1 LSERT
6 IVLVRGFP
14 AAAFGTNCW
23 VVAPAAGEECI
34 VIDPGIGV
42 EAELDQVLRDD
53 RLKPVAVLLT
63 HGHLDHTF
71 SVTPVCGARGI
82 PAWIH
87 PGDRDLLADP
97 MKGLSPESRTMFGGK
112 LEWTEPDDIALL
124 DPDVPLELAGLRLG
138 VDFAPGHTP
147 GSVVFR
153 TPGVDV
159 AGEPAPPVMFS
170 GDVLFAGSIGRTDL
184 PGGSW
189 DQMQTS
195 LARVVLTA
203 ADETVVYCGH
213 GPSTTIGQERA
224 VNPFL
229 QDLAAAPPARGL

>member
-1 LSERT
+1 MT
-6 IVLVRGFP
+6 TVLVRGFP
-14 AAAFGTNCW
+14 AAAFDTNCW

-42 EAELDQVLRDD
+42 EAQLDEVLRADNL
-53 RLKPVAVLLT
+53 RPVAVLLT

-87 PGDRDLLADP
+87 PADRELLADP
-97 MKGLSPESRTMFGGK
+97 MKGLSVESRTMFGGR
-112 LEWTEPDDIALL
+112 LEWTEPDDVALL
-124 DPDVPLELAGLRLG
+124 DPEQPLELAGLRFTI
-138 VDFAPGHTP
+138 DFAPGHTP
-147 GSVVFR
+147 GSVVFH
-153 TPGVDV
+153 TPGVGSD
-159 AGEPAPPVMFS
+159 GEAAPPVMFS

-189 DQMQTS
+189 EQMQDS
-195 LARVVLTA
+195 LARVILPLP
-203 ADETVVYCGH
+203 DETVVYSGH
-213 GPSTTIGQERA
+213 GPSTTIGRERL

-229 QDLAAAPPARGL
+229 QDLPVAPPSRGL

>member
-1 LSERT
+1 M
-6 IVLVRGFP
+6 LVRGFP

>member
-1 LSERT
+1 M
-6 IVLVRGFP
+6 LVRGFP
-14 AAAFGTNCW
+14 AAAFDTNCW

-42 EAELDQVLRDD
+42 EATLDEVLRQDNL
-53 RLKPVAVLLT
+53 RPVAVLLT

-87 PGDRDLLADP
+87 PADRELLADP
-97 MKGLSPESRTMFGGK
+97 MKGLSPESRTMFGGR
-112 LEWTEPDDIALL
+112 LEWTEPDEVALL
-124 DPDVPLELAGLRLG
+124 DPAAPLEVAGLRFL

-153 TPGVDV
+153 TPGVGVD
-159 AGEPAPPVMFS
+159 GEAAPPVMFS

-189 DQMQTS
+189 EQMQDS

-203 ADETVVYCGH
+203 PDETVVYCGH
-213 GPSTTIGQERA
+213 GSSTTIGRERTA
-224 VNPFL
+224 NPFL
-229 QDLAAAPPARGL
+229 QDLAAAPPSRGL